1 MTLTTRFAPSPTG
14 PLHLGHAFSALT
26 AYHFA
31 KKTQGR
37 FILRIEDI
45 DQGRCRPAFSQALVE
60 DLAWLGL
67 DWESPIRVQSQ
78 HMGDYHAALDHLRD
92 LGLIYRCFK
101 TRKAIA
107 DDIGRAPHGL
117 DLPYRGQAL
126 SPDQEAEHMA
136 MGHGFAWRL
145 SLEAARRDLGDTFDD
160 LTFIED
166 GQGIQAA
173 RPERAGDIVLARKDL
188 GVAYH
193 LAVVVDDALQ
203 GVTHVTRGQDLF
215 EATGV
220 QRLLQALLGL
230 PAPTYC
236 HHRLLIG
243 PDGQRLAKR
252 DRAQTLR
259 ALRDSG
265 VKPDDLRRQL
275 GFD

>member
-1 MTLTTRFAPSPTG
+1 MTVRTRFAPSPTG
-14 PLHLGHAFSALT
+14 YLHLGHAFSALN
-26 AYHFA
+26 AYHYA
-31 KKTQGR
+31 KRASGR

-45 DQGRCRPAFSQALVE
+45 DQGRCRPEFAQALLE
-60 DLAWLGL
+60 DLTWLGL
-67 DWESPIRVQSQ
+67 DWESPVRVQSQ
-78 HMGDYHAALDHLRD
+78 HMGDYHAALDRLRD
-92 LGLIYRCFK
+92 YGLIYRCFK

-117 DLPYRGQAL
+117 DLAYRGQPL

-136 MGHGFAWRL
+136 KGHGCAWRL
-145 SLEAARRDLGDTFDD
+145 SLDAARQHLGEAFDA
-160 LTFIED
+160 LTFVED
-166 GQGIQAA
+166 GRGVQVA
-173 RPERAGDIVLARKDL
+173 RSERAGDIVLARKDL

-193 LAVVVDDALQ
+193 LAVVIDDALQ
-203 GVTHVTRGQDLF
+203 GITHVTRGEDLF

-230 PAPTYC
+230 PPPTYC
-236 HHRLLIG
+236 HHRLLCG

-259 ALRDSG
+259 ALREGG
-265 VKPDDLRRQL
+265 VSPDAVRRQL

>member
-14 PLHLGHAFSALT
+14 HLHLGHAFSALN
-26 AYHFA
+26 AYHYA
-31 KKTQGR
+31 KRASGR

-45 DQGRCRPAFSQALVE
+45 DQARCLPEFTQAIYA

-67 DWESPIRVQSQ
+67 DWESPVRVQSQ
-78 HMGDYHAALDHLRD
+78 HMADYHAALDRLREHH
-92 LGLIYRCFK
+92 LIYRCFK

-107 DDIGRAPHGL
+107 ADIGRAPHGL
-117 DLPYRGQAL
+117 DLPYRGQPL

-136 MGHGFAWRL
+136 RGHAFAWRL
-145 SLEAARRDLGDTFDD
+145 SLAAARQHLGKGFDD

-166 GQGIQAA
+166 GRGVQVA
-173 RPERAGDIVLARKDL
+173 RPQQAGDIVLARKDL

-203 GVTHVTRGQDLF
+203 GVTHVTRGDDLF

-230 PAPTYC
+230 PIPTYC
-236 HHRLLIG
+236 HHSLLSG

-252 DRAQTLR
+252 DRAQTLK
-259 ALRDSG
+259 ALREGGMDPS
-265 VKPDDLRRQL
+265 DLRRQL